1 MNSGLSP
8 YRRFLIVLLWLIVIC
23 LSAHFLHDLQPDHTD
38 LPGSAAMACSMAIHT
53 GLLAGVIPTVVLA
66 ILVMK
71 MIGLPRQFTRFS
83 VLSVPIPPPI
93 QP

>member
-1 MNSGLSP
+1 MNSGSSP

-23 LSAHFLHDLQPDHTD
+23 LSVHFLHDLQPGHAD
-38 LPGSAAMACSMAIHT
+38 LPGNAAMACSMAIHT
-53 GLLAGVIPTVVLA
+53 GLLAGGIPTVVLTV
-66 ILVMK
+66 LVMK
-71 MIGLPRQFTRFS
+71 GFFLPRQFTRFS